1 MSAQEMTPDATS
13 PMWTTRSVICVL
25 SLLASLVCF
34 ASSVW
39 ACPGCKDALVEPTEL
54 PQRLG
59 AARGYAASIALLLLV
74 PAGLVGGIAALI
86 WRSQRPP
93 RADDGAGRGN

>member
-1 MSAQEMTPDATS
+1 MRRKGWWALALIGLCGLWSAA
-13 PMWTTRSVICVL
+13 
-25 SLLASLVCF
+25 AH
-34 ASSVW
+34 

-59 AARGYAASIALLLLV
+59 AARGYAASIALLLLM

-93 RADDGAGRGN
+93 RADDGVGRGN